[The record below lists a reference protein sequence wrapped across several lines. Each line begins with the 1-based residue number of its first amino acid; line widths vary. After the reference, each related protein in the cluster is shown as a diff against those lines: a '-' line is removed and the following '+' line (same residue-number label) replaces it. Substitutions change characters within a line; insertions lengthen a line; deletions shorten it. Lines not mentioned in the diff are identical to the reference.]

1 MFPDPSE
8 LYSQESAEGSFI
20 HRKLLGNKAK
30 MKERTF
36 ANNFFVYTTNV

>member
-8 LYSQESAEGSFI
+8 LYYQESAEGSFI

-36 ANNFFVYTTNV
+36 ANFFVYTTNV